1 MRQYKPKLFVL
12 SAFMLGLLL
21 LTGAAEALVRAT
33 HADQCQYSSFPGSE
47 AFLPDPD
54 LGWILK
60 PGFDAFI
67 SYDQHRVSINSM
79 GLRSQ
84 EVSAKQPGEF
94 RILCLGEST
103 TFGAGLANGQDYPSI
118 LEKLLSDKD
127 ETGRYTVINAGV
139 PAWSSYQS
147 REFLRTRGPEL
158 SPDLVVVYH
167 EVNDYLPTLVRKT
180 YFNQFCEMASDEQ
193 LYGSRTFRSL
203 SSLAK
208 RSALVRFA
216 LKSKLLLH
224 MRTGQY
230 SPAVN
235 GLHQIGMPG
244 MTPGLLLRGEFSR
257 PENAKGNAPYPRR
270 VTDGE
275 RLNNLFEMN
284 RLCKKMGAGLI
295 IIHPCYAYTQ
305 RHECLAV
312 RFCREE
318 GVPMLEAYD
327 ALGGRLDLFQDPMHP
342 NAEGHKALASALLEF
357 IKQNKLAE

>member
-1 MRQYKPKLFVL
+1 MRHYRPKLFVL

-33 HADQCQYSSFPGSE
+33 HADQCQYSSFPGAE

-54 LGWILK
+54 LGWVLK

-79 GLRSQ
+79 GLRSP

-94 RILCLGEST
+94 RVLCLGEST
-103 TFGAGLANGQDYPSI
+103 TFGAGLANGRDYPSI

-127 ETGRYTVINAGV
+127 GAGRYTVINAGV

-147 REFLRTRGPEL
+147 REFLRTRGAEL

-167 EVNDYLPTLVRKT
+167 EVNDYLPVLVRKT
-180 YFNQFCEMASDEQ
+180 YFNQFGEMDSDEQ
-193 LYGSRTFRSL
+193 LYGSRSFRAL
-203 SSLAK
+203 SVLAK

-216 LKSKLLLH
+216 LKTKLLLH

-230 SPAVN
+230 GPAVN
-235 GLHQIGMPG
+235 DLHQIGMPG
-244 MTPGLLLRGEFSR
+244 MTPNLLLSGDFSR
-257 PENAKGNAPYPRR
+257 PENAEGNAPHPRR
-270 VTDGE
+270 VTDQE
-275 RLNNLFEMN
+275 RVNNFYKIN
-284 RLCKKMGAGLI
+284 GLCKKMGAGLL
-295 IIHPCYAYTQ
+295 IIHPCYAYTR
-305 RHECLAV
+305 RHECPAV
-312 RFCREE
+312 QFCREE

-327 ALGGRLDLFQDPMHP
+327 VLGGRLDLFQDFMHP

-357 IKQNKLAE
+357 IKQNKLPE